1 MRKPDPSRARVA
13 LEGLE
18 SRLVLSAAP
27 TGLDATLIA
36 PHAAKLEWTDVAGE
50 TGYVIE
56 RKVDGTTDAWTQVGD
71 TGADV
76 THFAQD
82 GLAAGKTYLYR
93 VRSRDASGTS
103 EPSNVD
109 SVMVP
114 AEQGVPD
121 APHLEFMVTDALAVK
136 LTWTN
141 VANETLYSVERRVDG
156 TTVPFQPIA
165 TRPADANSYVDD
177 AVEAGKTYLYRVRA
191 ANQGGNSAF
200 SNIVAVA
207 IPGDGVPDAPRELV
221 AELVQGQ
228 FVRLR
233 WVDVAGEKGYKVE
246 RRLDGSGSG
255 EWVQIGNTAAN
266 VVSFAD
272 ESVEAGNR
280 YVYRVRAFN

>member
-27 TGLDATLIA
+27 TGLDATLVA
-36 PHAAKLEWTDVAGE
+36 PHAAKLEWADVAGE

-56 RKVDGTTDAWTQVGD
+56 RRVDGTTEPWTTVGD
-71 TGADV
+71 TAADV

-109 SVMVP
+109 FVTVP
-114 AEQGVPD
+114 SEPALPA
-121 APHLEFMVTDALAVK
+121 APHLEAMLLTDAPRAAR

-141 VANETLYSVERRVDG
+141 VANETGYAIERRVDG
-156 TTVPFQPIA
+156 TDAFQPIA
-165 TRPADANSYVDD
+165 TRGPDVNSYVDD
-177 AVEAGKTYLYRVRA
+177 GLTAGKTYVYRVRA
-191 ANQGGNSAF
+191 FNAAGNSAF
-200 SNIVAVA
+200 SNNALVVV
-207 IPGDGVPDAPRELV
+207 PGDGVPDAPRELV

-246 RRLDGSGSG
+246 RRLDGSGSA

-266 VVSFAD
+266 AITFAD
-272 ESVEAGNR
+272 EKVEAGHT
-280 YVYRVRAFN
+280 YVYRVRA